1 MTTQTPVPL
10 EQKEIDVHGDPVVA
24 LRTEDGLIWVPI
36 RHMCEALGVDRV
48 GQLQRIQR
56 DPVLSKSLTTLP
68 ITLSDGRTYEMDCL
82 PLKYIRGWL
91 FGINASRVKEAIR
104 DKLIRYQEEVIEI
117 IDRAFS
123 RDLPSDPLDE
133 AMIEALRE
141 NAMQQ
146 AQLWDAVLA
155 ERRRLR
161 ATEQLVQELDDRVS
175 DHDRLLSQ
183 QGQVLGRA
191 LDELASLREEQSAM
205 VTQWSGLTRLLPAP
219 SDPIGPAEKAAIKA
233 LVDDLVAAAQERGIR
248 LGQGRNDY
256 PAVWD
261 AFKRRWDLAKYDEL
275 PRAHYEEAVAWLKSW
290 LDRIRQSNPSG

>member
-1 MTTQTPVPL
+1 MTEMTPVPR

-56 DPVLSKSLTTLP
+56 DPVLSKYLTTLP
-68 ITLSDGRTYEMDCL
+68 VTLPDGRTYEMDCL

-104 DKLIRYQEEVIEI
+104 EKLIRYQEEVIEI

-123 RDLPSDPLDE
+123 QVLPSDPLDE

-141 NAMQQ
+141 NAIQQ
-146 AQLWDAVLA
+146 AQLWETVLA

-161 ATEQLVQELDDRVS
+161 VTEQLVQELDDRVS
-175 DHDRLLSQ
+175 DHDRVLWQ
-183 QGQVLGRA
+183 QGQALGQA
-191 LDELASLREEQSAM
+191 LEELMALRQEQSAI
-205 VTQWSGLTRLLPAP
+205 VTQWSDLTRLLPAP
-219 SDPIGPAEKAAIKA
+219 SDPIGPSEKAAIKA
-233 LVDDLVAAAQERGIR
+233 LVDDLVAAAQERGVR

-275 PRAHYEEAVAWLKSW
+275 PRARYEEAVQWLKGW
-290 LDRIRQSNPSG
+290 LDRVWQGDST